1 MKKEVITLMLLIDEI
16 FKKLKDEKQMEWT
29 DVMSGL
35 VEWAASKYGDEVG
48 DVILLEK
55 YPTFVDIVNA
65 YYTELSLTAQA
76 EVNAAPIVVP
86 IIEETVSRTD

>member
-1 MKKEVITLMLLIDEI
+1 MTTEEI

-35 VEWAASKYGDEVG
+35 VEWAASKYGDEAN

-55 YPTFVDIVNA
+55 YPTFVDIMNA

-76 EVNAAPIVVP
+76 EVNAAPIEVIP
-86 IIEETVSRTD
+86 EETVSQTG

>member
-1 MKKEVITLMLLIDEI
+1 MTIDEI

-35 VEWAASKYGDEVG
+35 VDWAASKHGDEVG
-48 DVILLEK
+48 DITLLEK
-55 YPTFVDIVNA
+55 YPTFADIMNA

-76 EVNAAPIVVP
+76 EVNASPILTLSED
-86 IIEETVSRTD
+86 IIPETVSRTE